1 MKNTIYIALCT
12 LLFSACIGD
21 DIIMDR
27 VDETLRITAQ
37 AASIAAGETFQ
48 FVARFTNNI
57 GETEEGKVAWR
68 SSDETILSIDQD
80 GLATAVAQGVV
91 TISAEVTLEDGA
103 ILKQEMDVEVSM
115 VTVEIELPTS
125 RLGVIKTTTFYDLE
139 GDFTVS
145 LVDEKLVIEIADNYK
160 ASSALPG
167 LYVYLTNNPNS
178 INDALE
184 IGEVEIFNGAH
195 TYELENV
202 GLMDYDYILYF
213 CKPFRVKVGDG
224 EIE

>member
-1 MKNTIYIALCT
+1 MKNTFYIALCT

-27 VDETLRITAQ
+27 VEETLRITAQ
-37 AASIAAGETFQ
+37 AASIAAGETFL
-48 FVARFTNNI
+48 FEARYTNNI
-57 GETEEGKVAWR
+57 GETEKGQVTWL
-68 SSDETILSIDQD
+68 SSDAAILSIDQD
-80 GLATAVAQGVV
+80 GLATAITQGVV
-91 TISAEVTLEDGA
+91 IVSAEVTLEDGT
-103 ILKQEMDVEVSM
+103 ILKEEMDVEVSM

-125 RLGVIKTTTFYDLE
+125 RSGVIETTTFYDLE
-139 GDFTVS
+139 GDFTINA
-145 LVDEKLVIEIADNYK
+145 VDDDLVIEIADNYK

-184 IGEVEIFNGAH
+184 IGEVEVFEGAH
-195 TYELENV
+195 TYEIENV